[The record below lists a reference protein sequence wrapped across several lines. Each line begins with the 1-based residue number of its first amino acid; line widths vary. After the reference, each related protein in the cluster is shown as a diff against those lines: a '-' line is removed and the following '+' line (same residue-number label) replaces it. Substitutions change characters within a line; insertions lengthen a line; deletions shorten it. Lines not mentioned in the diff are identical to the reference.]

1 MVIIRCMHSMKGR
14 ILLGDDDVVLQ
25 RAVSR
30 IAATRGYEVF
40 SARTGP
46 EVLTMASALQPELIV
61 LDISFP
67 DADGRDLLRQLKE
80 APHTAQIPVLVWS
93 ATENDSNR
101 RIALNLGAE
110 DFVQKGTA
118 LALLPRIARI
128 LLRLRQNQDLTGLA
142 DDEQTPSPFRP
153 PPARP

>member
-1 MVIIRCMHSMKGR
+1 MRLMKGR

-25 RAVSR
+25 RAVTR

-40 SARTGP
+40 SARTGR

-67 DADGRDLLRQLKE
+67 DADGRDLLRKLKE
-80 APHTAQIPVLVWS
+80 DSLTSQIPVLVWS

-101 RIALNLGAE
+101 RIALSLGAE
-110 DFVQKGTA
+110 DFVEKGTA

-128 LLRLRQNQDLTGLA
+128 LLRLRQDQDLTDLA
-142 DDEQTPSPFRP
+142 DSEGAPRSGGA
-153 PPARP
+153 PPAPS

>member
-1 MVIIRCMHSMKGR
+1 MRGR

-25 RAVSR
+25 RAVTR
-30 IAATRGYEVF
+30 IAATRGYEVI
-40 SARTGP
+40 SASTGS

-67 DADGRDLLRQLKE
+67 DADGRDLLRKLKE
-80 APHTAQIPVLVWS
+80 APLTSQIPVLVWS

-110 DFVQKGTA
+110 DFVEKGTA

-128 LLRLRQNQDLTGLA
+128 LLRLRQDQDLIDLADSEQALGLA
-142 DDEQTPSPFRP
+142 EP
-153 PPARP
+153 PLARS

>member
-1 MVIIRCMHSMKGR
+1 
-14 ILLGDDDVVLQ
+14 LLGDDDVVLQ
-25 RAVSR
+25 RAVTR
-30 IAATRGYEVF
+30 IAATRGYEVI
-40 SARTGP
+40 SASTGS

-67 DADGRDLLRQLKE
+67 DADGRDLLRKLKE
-80 APHTAQIPVLVWS
+80 APLTSQIPVLVWS

-110 DFVQKGTA
+110 DFVEKGTA

-128 LLRLRQNQDLTGLA
+128 LLRLRQDQDLIDLADSEQALGLA
-142 DDEQTPSPFRP
+142 EP
-153 PPARP
+153 PLARS